1 MALFVADVWN
11 SIISSLISCTALSHC
26 FLIFSQFCSILFL
39 KIVLGGI
46 NELQNT
52 ELKGTEK

>member
-1 MALFVADVWN
+1 MFGTALFLVWLVVQLFL
-11 SIISSLISCTALSHC
+11 II
-26 FLIFSQFCSILFL
+26 FFIFSQFCSILFL

-52 ELKGTEK
+52 ELKRTEK